1 MGKGGGGSAPPAPDP
16 AATARAQSQA
26 NRETAI
32 AQAQINMI
40 NQNTP
45 FGRLEYTQRGTA
57 PDGTPQYTATQTLSP
72 QQQAISDEQ
81 QAAAL
86 AYGQTGNQ
94 LMGRVRNMLGTPVDI
109 SSFGAAPT
117 YDNAFRDAQRDALL
131 TRMQPQIDRARA
143 ALETR
148 LANQG
153 IGAGSA
159 AWQTEMDQFQRGL
172 TDMRLAADIQAGN
185 VAGQEYGRMRTAR
198 NDLINEAYL
207 PRTQEQNALAALLSG
222 AQVQGPQFV
231 NTPQTQ
237 VGQTDVMGPV
247 SMQYQGQL
255 ADWNARNQ
263 AAQATQGGLFG
274 LLGTGAQAAATFWSD
289 RRLKTDIR
297 KIGKRGPYNWYS
309 YRYIWGERAEGV
321 MADEVEKINPAAV
334 SEIHGFKAVNYGAL

>member
-1 MGKGGGGSAPPAPDP
+1 MGKRTPSAPAAPDP

-32 AQAQINMI
+32 AQANINMI
-40 NQNTP
+40 NQVTP

-57 PDGTPQYTATQTLSP
+57 ADGTPQYTATQTLSP
-72 QQQAISDEQ
+72 QQQAIANEQ
-81 QAAAL
+81 EAAAL

-117 YDNAFRDAQRDALL
+117 YDNAFRDAQRDAMLARL
-131 TRMQPQIDRARA
+131 QPQIDRDRA

-172 TDMRLAADIQAGN
+172 NDMRLATDIQAGN
-185 VAGQEYGRMRTAR
+185 IAGQEYGRMRTAR

-231 NTPQTQ
+231 NTPQTGVQ
-237 VGQTDVMGPV
+237 GTDVAGPIA
-247 SMQYQGQL
+247 MQYQGQL
-255 ADWNARNQ
+255 AGWNAQNQ
-263 AAQATQGGLFG
+263 ANNAAMGGLFG
-274 LLGTGAQAAATFWSD
+274 LAGAGLGGWAS
-289 RRLKTDIR
+289 
-297 KIGKRGPYNWYS
+297 G
-309 YRYIWGERAEGV
+309 
-321 MADEVEKINPAAV
+321 
-334 SEIHGFKAVNYGAL
+334 GFKSFF